1 MMVWLAGLQ
10 TVPKS
15 LYEAAALDGANAWQR
30 FRHVTWPH
38 LAPFLSFNLLTGLI
52 TAFQSFGE
60 AFIMTAGGP
69 DQSTLFLNY
78 HLFNLAFQ
86 FGRMG
91 YACALAWML
100 FLLLVGVAALQF
112 RLVSRG
118 VRGDG
123 GRA

>member
-1 MMVWLAGLQ
+1 MVVWLAGLQ
-10 TVPKS
+10 TVPKA

-30 FRHVTWPH
+30 FRHITWPH
-38 LAPFLSFNLLTGLI
+38 LRPYFFFNLLTGLI
-52 TAFQSFGE
+52 AAFQTFGE

-78 HLFNLAFQ
+78 HLFNSAFQ

-91 YACALAWML
+91 YACAMAWLL

-112 RLVSRG
+112 RLVGRG
-118 VRGDG
+118 AVEG
-123 GRA
+123 GTP